1 MTGLVTIVTGASRG
15 IGAAIALKLASL
27 GAQIVVNY
35 ASNDKAAASI
45 VGAIAEKHGPN
56 KAIAVKADV
65 SVEADCKRVVQTAL
79 EAFGRIDVLVN
90 NAAIAKNTPLV
101 DESLEIHDRIMAV
114 NVNGTY
120 LMTRA
125 VVPVM
130 SNGGSIIIISSTISK
145 AAIKGYSSYAMS
157 KGAIECFARCLAEEL
172 APNGIRVNI
181 VSPGMTDTDMLR
193 SASSAAKLAAY
204 EQMPILKRLGTPED
218 IAESVAFLTVPRSG
232 AWMTGQ
238 NLLACGGL
246 HLSH

>member
-1 MTGLVTIVTGASRG
+1 MTANDISKLQDDMTGLVTIVTGASRG

-130 SNGGSIIIISSTISK
+130 SNGGSIIIISSTIYTLIINGALIFDKNINDDMKNCVCLFLVIGNIYTSFYI
-145 AAIKGYSSYAMS
+145 IKGLMREGTSRNLI
-157 KGAIECFARCLAEEL
+157 K
-172 APNGIRVNI
+172 RVIFN
-181 VSPGMTDTDMLR
+181 
-193 SASSAAKLAAY
+193 
-204 EQMPILKRLGTPED
+204 
-218 IAESVAFLTVPRSG
+218 
-232 AWMTGQ
+232 
-238 NLLACGGL
+238 
-246 HLSH
+246 